1 MHIAQKLGGLV
12 VFNNYM
18 FNGGNHNILAAY
30 VACCLFKDSHLMC
43 VCGLRTKKVSQ
54 EVMEKITSLFTPQD
68 DKKFLEPVASLHAVV
83 YDKVFQVL
91 RSKKC
96 NVAIIKTSSLRA

>member
-30 VACCLFKDSHLMC
+30 VACCLFKDSHLMS

-68 DKKFLEPVASLHAVV
+68 DKKILG
-83 YDKVFQVL
+83 
-91 RSKKC
+91 
-96 NVAIIKTSSLRA
+96 TSSFITCCGL

>member
-1 MHIAQKLGGLV
+1 
-12 VFNNYM
+12 
-18 FNGGNHNILAAY
+18 
-30 VACCLFKDSHLMC
+30 

-54 EVMEKITSLFTPQD
+54 EVNGKKTTSLFTPQD
-68 DKKFLEPVASLHAVV
+68 DKKFLESVASLHAVV

-96 NVAIIKTSSLRA
+96 NVAIKTSSLRA